1 MGVFVVNV
9 LKNKIKNTF
18 NAFDGK
24 NLENLDDF
32 YADSVAFED
41 PVTKIKGLKNL
52 KKYYSHAYKNVKSIK
67 FEFSEIFNE
76 GGTYGAAWEMHL
88 SVKGLNGGR
97 EYTVPGFSRIKFN
110 KKNLVIEHRDYVD
123 LGDMVYERLPL
134 QGLVISLIKKMLT
147 K

>member
-1 MGVFVVNV
+1 MTEF
-9 LKNKIKNTF
+9 KSKIKKVF

-24 NLENLDDF
+24 NLESLDGF
-32 YADSVAFED
+32 YADHVLFQD
-41 PVTKIKGLKNL
+41 PVTQVKGLKNL
-52 KKYYSHAYKNVKSIK
+52 KKYYAHAYKNVKSIK

-76 GGTYGAAWEMHL
+76 GSTYGAAWKMHL
-88 SVKGLNGGR
+88 SVKGLNGGK
-97 EYTVPGFSRIKFN
+97 EYTVPGFSRLKFN
-110 KKNLVIEHRDYVD
+110 KRGLVTEHRDYVD